1 MRSRVTAKVSARSKA
16 PKKKEKKSDFRNSR
30 SRRSG
35 LESVKFRPSS
45 VDLSNTE
52 KMRAR
57 AVGSGARVTTGR
69 AAHVTPFVRMGSKG
83 DKSKTKYGAEGADGD
98 APDVETAAFTTKGS
112 VTPNAAVEA
121 KNSGSTGQNPWTSPT
136 AVIFLLA
143 FALAGYVCWIYSDQ
157 PAVGPAPKPEPTFTP
172 SPEAPAPVTP
182 PPEGP
187 AVVTGNI
194 MADMASGA
202 TNVPFNSPREDPDF
216 DVHDVT
222 NPEDP
227 YAPAAP
233 AEAVN
238 GYDASG
244 EDTPLPGE
252 PAYVEAQEAEVSFEA
267 GMGGQREK
275 VPDDF
280 VLAALGAA
288 QERAY

>member
-1 MRSRVTAKVSARSKA
+1 M
-16 PKKKEKKSDFRNSR
+16 
-30 SRRSG
+30 
-35 LESVKFRPSS
+35 KFPS
-45 VDLSNTE
+45 VDLWNTE

-57 AVGSGARVTTGR
+57 AFGSGARVTTGR
-69 AAHVTPFVRMGSKG
+69 AAHVTPFVRMGPKG
-83 DKSKTKYGAEGADGD
+83 DKSNTKYGAEGADGD

-121 KNSGSTGQNPWTSPT
+121 KNSGSTVQNPWTSPT
-136 AVIFLLA
+136 AVIFLLT

-157 PAVGPAPKPEPTFTP
+157 PAVGPAPKPQPTFTP
-172 SPEAPAPVTP
+172 SPEGPAPRLVTP
-182 PPEGP
+182 SPEGP
-187 AVVTGNI
+187 AVVTGDI
-194 MADMASGA
+194 LADMASGA

-222 NPEDP
+222 NPEDT
-227 YAPAAP
+227 YGPAAP

-252 PAYVEAQEAEVSFEA
+252 PDYVEAQEAEVSFEA
-267 GMGGQREK
+267 GMGGKREK